1 MILVPGEGGEP
12 AELLAQRLLNALA
25 SLPVV
30 VGPDRVAVTAS
41 IGFGS
46 FPLQPQQLEVPW
58 SMAIDLVDAAM
69 YIAKTQGRN
78 RAVGIRRMTAR
89 DLDAVARQMQD
100 LEAVWRRDEA
110 QLVEIHGPDVVVQTA

>member
-1 MILVPGEGGEP
+1 MLRE
-12 AELLAQRLLNALA
+12 
-25 SLPVV
+25 
-30 VGPDRVAVTAS
+30 
-41 IGFGS
+41 
-46 FPLQPQQLEVPW
+46 LEVPW

-110 QLVEIHGPDVVVQTA
+110 QLVEIHGPDVVGQTA

>member
-1 MILVPGEGGEP
+1 M
-12 AELLAQRLLNALA
+12 
-25 SLPVV
+25 V

-46 FPLQPQQLEVPW
+46 FPLQPQQLDVPW

-78 RAVGIRRMTAR
+78 RAVGIRRMASS

-100 LEAVWRRDEA
+100 LEAAWRRDEA
-110 QLVEIHGPDVVVQTA
+110 QLVEIHGPDVVGQTA